1 MPEPWFTIG
10 HSTRTLADFVAL
22 LRAWHVDAVADVR
35 TAPRSR
41 HNPQFE
47 GDELALTLPAAGIAY
62 IRMPALGGWR
72 RPKPDSTN
80 TGWRVASFRGYADY
94 MESDDFHAAIDALL
108 EYAAGRCVVVLC
120 AEAVPWRC
128 HRSLI
133 ADALVARG
141 YDVRDIMSATN
152 APEHRLPAF
161 ARVDGDRL
169 RYPAAAETADPSPR
183 RGRRIPGGGGS
194 GLPSID

>member
-1 MPEPWFTIG
+1 MPGPLFTIG

-35 TAPRSR
+35 TVPRSR

-47 GDELALTLPAAGIAY
+47 GAELARTLPAAGIAY
-62 IRMPALGGWR
+62 VRMPALGGWR
-72 RPKPDSTN
+72 RPKADSTN
-80 TGWRVASFRGYADY
+80 TGWRVASFRGYADH
-94 MESDDFHAAIDALL
+94 METDDFRAGIEALL
-108 EYAAGRCVVVLC
+108 AYADGRRVAVMC

-141 YDVRDIMSATN
+141 CEVRDIMSATA

-161 ARVDGDRL
+161 ARVERDRV
-169 RYPAAAETADPSPR
+169 RYPAPADGATHPPPR
-183 RGRRIPGGGGS
+183 RDGGPRAAAGA
-194 GLPSID
+194 DRHR